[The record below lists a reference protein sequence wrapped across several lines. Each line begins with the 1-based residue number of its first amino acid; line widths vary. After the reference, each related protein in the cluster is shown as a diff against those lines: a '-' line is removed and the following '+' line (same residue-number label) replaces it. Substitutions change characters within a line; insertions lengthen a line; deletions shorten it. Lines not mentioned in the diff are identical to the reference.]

1 MVASKTVTGAIFA
14 GLLLAA
20 PQVRAQACQLC
31 AKSDSHEAVAQK
43 AISISVETMLD
54 FSTAAHTNA
63 GSGSIT
69 VDPRTGSRQLSGL
82 VGLSGP
88 ALRGTVTIIGQPFA
102 RLSISLPRS
111 VQLNSNLGA
120 VADVTD
126 IRTDLSPSPMLG
138 ADGRLVFSFG
148 GKLTVREEAA
158 GDFKG
163 RIPITADYQ

>member
-1 MVASKTVTGAIFA
+1 MVALKTVMGTIFA
-14 GLLLAA
+14 GLALTAQPA
-20 PQVRAQACQLC
+20 RAQECQLC
-31 AKSDSHEAVAQK
+31 AKSDSQTIVAPK
-43 AISISVETMLD
+43 ALSISIETTLD

-88 ALRGTVTIIGQPFA
+88 ALRGTVTITGQPFA

-148 GKLTVREEAA
+148 GKLTVRDEAA
-158 GDFKG
+158 GDFNG
-163 RIPITADYQ
+163 RFPITADYQ